1 MDGNTMPGIRVLIVD
16 DMAQVR
22 QDLRTVLPLAGNAAG
37 LSIEIV
43 GEAVNGQ
50 EAIRRAEALQP
61 DVVLMDLAMPVTD
74 GYAATQAI
82 KDGNPSIRVVALTVL
97 DYPTAGEKARL
108 AGVDGFIEK
117 GASVAEIIQTIRKT
131 LSGKILSPENLK

>member
-37 LSIEIV
+37 LPIEIV